1 MESKNIK
8 VTFACEITN
17 GMILCICGILG
28 KKVKRE
34 AFLMGLI
41 NGNER
46 EDKKKKLRAELS
58 CLSKENIIDKY
69 MDLYEDKI
77 AQEDFI
83 LNISHDLRS
92 PLSVILG
99 ILQCYKNESDS
110 IKTKEHMDT
119 IKRNCY
125 KILKLINNIID
136 STKLQQKHFEIN
148 RENIDIINLI
158 EWNIASIDKYA
169 KMKKISLVFDTNVEE
184 CVIAVDIGCFDR
196 IIMNLISNAIKF
208 SYENSCI
215 FINVWKEKDFI
226 TISVRDE
233 GIGIPENEQKLIFN
247 RFIQSTK
254 SNRNEYSGSGIG
266 LDLVSK
272 LVKAHGGTIELE
284 SKEDVGSE
292 FRIKMPI
299 IKVENDTKNIAHSG
313 DFNSKVDIFEVE
325 FSDIYV

>member
-1 MESKNIK
+1 ME
-8 VTFACEITN
+8 
-17 GMILCICGILG
+17 L
-28 KKVKRE
+28 VKE
-34 AFLMGLI
+34 
-41 NGNER
+41 NER
-46 EDKKKKLRAELS
+46 ERNREKLKEELS
-58 CLSKENIIDKY
+58 SLSKESIIERY
-69 MDLYEDKI
+69 MDLYENKV

-99 ILQCYKNESDS
+99 ILQCYKNEYDEP
-110 IKTKEHMDT
+110 KLKEHMDT

-136 STKLQQKHFEIN
+136 STKLQQKHFKIN
-148 RENIDIINLI
+148 RQNIDIINLI
-158 EWNIASIDKYA
+158 EWNISAIDKYA
-169 KMKKISLVFDTNVEE
+169 KMKNISLVFDTNVEE
-184 CVIAVDIGCFDR
+184 CVISVDISSFDR

-208 SYENSCI
+208 SHENSYV
-215 FINVWKEKDFI
+215 FINTWKEKDFI

-233 GIGIPENEQKLIFN
+233 GMGIPENEQKLIFN

-254 SNRNEYSGSGIG
+254 NNKNEYSGSGIG
-266 LDLVSK
+266 LDLVSN
-272 LVKAHGGTIELE
+272 LVKAHGGTIELT
-284 SKEDVGSE
+284 SKEGIGSE

-299 IKVENDTKNIAHSG
+299 VKVADDSNEITQSS

>member
-1 MESKNIK
+1 MELIK
-8 VTFACEITN
+8 
-17 GMILCICGILG
+17 
-28 KKVKRE
+28 R
-34 AFLMGLI
+34 
-41 NGNER
+41 NER
-46 EDKKKKLRAELS
+46 ERRKEKLKEELS
-58 CLSKENIIDKY
+58 SLSKESIIERY
-69 MDLYEDKI
+69 MDLYENKA

-99 ILQCYKNESDS
+99 ILQCYKNEYNEPK
-110 IKTKEHMDT
+110 IKEHMDT

-136 STKLQQKHFEIN
+136 STKLQQKHFKIN
-148 RENIDIINLI
+148 RQNIDIINLI
-158 EWNIASIDKYA
+158 EWNISAIDKYA

-184 CVIAVDIGCFDR
+184 CVISVDISSFDR

-208 SYENSCI
+208 SPENSCI
-215 FINVWKEKDFI
+215 FINTWKEKDFI

-233 GIGIPENEQKLIFN
+233 GMGIPENEQKLIFN

-254 SNRNEYSGSGIG
+254 NNKNEYSGSGIG
-266 LDLVSK
+266 LDLVSN
-272 LVKAHGGTIELE
+272 LVKAHGGTIELT
-284 SKEDVGSE
+284 SKEGIGSE

-299 IKVENDTKNIAHSG
+299 VKVADDSNEITHSG

>member
-1 MESKNIK
+1 ME
-8 VTFACEITN
+8 
-17 GMILCICGILG
+17 L
-28 KKVKRE
+28 KKR
-34 AFLMGLI
+34 
-41 NGNER
+41 NER
-46 EDKKKKLRAELS
+46 ERRKEKLKEELS
-58 CLSKENIIDKY
+58 SLSKESIIERY
-69 MDLYEDKI
+69 MDLYENKA

-99 ILQCYKNESDS
+99 ILQCYKNEYNEPK
-110 IKTKEHMDT
+110 IKEHMDT

-136 STKLQQKHFEIN
+136 STKLQQKHFKIN
-148 RENIDIINLI
+148 RQNIDIINLI
-158 EWNIASIDKYA
+158 EWNISAIDKYA

-184 CVIAVDIGCFDR
+184 CVISVDISSFDR

-208 SYENSCI
+208 SPENSCI
-215 FINVWKEKDFI
+215 FINTWKEKDFI

-233 GIGIPENEQKLIFN
+233 GMGIPKNEQKLIFN

-254 SNRNEYSGSGIG
+254 NNKNEYSGSGIG
-266 LDLVSK
+266 LDLVSN
-272 LVKAHGGTIELE
+272 LVKAHGGTIELT
-284 SKEDVGSE
+284 SKEGIGSE

-299 IKVENDTKNIAHSG
+299 VKVADDSNEITHSG